1 MTLINLSVLSKER
14 SDDEPMSAHP
24 GDSYPCLR
32 GVKLHTRTFGLADI
46 HRLRKG
52 LQFDD
57 TETGRGLGSPALM
70 RWMRIREF
78 KYRI

>member
-1 MTLINLSVLSKER
+1 MILISFSVLSKDR
-14 SDDEPMSAHP
+14 SGDEPVSAHP

-46 HRLRKG
+46 QQLRNG
-52 LQFDD
+52 LEFDD

-70 RWMRIREF
+70 RWMKIREF